1 MTRPTCEDLHFI
13 TLPSQ
18 VFDVYVVT
26 CENRIWNRIL
36 KKNFWKMNSKATR
49 DNSSEP
55 NKGWL
60 LLNKLVKIKARTF
73 LSFRLIFCFWCC
85 NWFFV
90 KLDISWENREII
102 FQIGK
107 KTWNVCINVLR
118 SKIEFLQFKKIFSR
132 IVLRRYSFQEHQ
144 KQKKLFSFYVGV
156 KTWISREGE
165 GIGPNKKI

>member
-1 MTRPTCEDLHFI
+1 MLCDTLCVSPDDIKPPESHVKLITYKSLTRPTCEDLHFI
-13 TLPSQ
+13 TLPSH

-55 NKGWL
+55 NKGRL

-73 LSFRLIFCFWCC
+73 LSFRLISCFWWC

-107 KTWNVCINVLR
+107 WNADPYRIQNIFR
-118 SKIEFLQFKKIFSR
+118 SNFQRWIEIAALP
-132 IVLRRYSFQEHQ
+132 
-144 KQKKLFSFYVGV
+144 KLPLL
-156 KTWISREGE
+156 IAL
-165 GIGPNKKI
+165 